1 MVQEMALDTQSL
13 DSGFQRKVST
23 ACAMEFYLPGS
34 LGGPPEAETPAGPR
48 GVQEEHSIHRQQ
60 VVLTFPR
67 SR

>member
-13 DSGFQRKVST
+13 DSGFQKKVSI
-23 ACAMEFYLPGS
+23 ACAMEFYLSGS

-48 GVQEEHSIHRQQ
+48 GVQKEHSIHRQQ